1 MLQKPILSGRVG
13 KWAYALVEYDLCCEP
28 IGSIKGQIVV
38 DFIVQHRI
46 DRQLDL
52 NVDYVTFTPW
62 KLHFDGSAC
71 RSGCGVGI
79 IIMSPSGAIF
89 EALNRLDHKSTNNQ
103 IEYEALLFGL
113 QILQDMGV
121 KHLEAYGD
129 SLLVVQQ
136 VSKVCQCLNGSL
148 NTYLDKCL
156 DIISCMHDFVIYH
169 VPREKNLKTNA
180 LARQA
185 SGYNVQKRNFQEQKP
200 MFSEAE
206 GYVLEEP
213 VQPTPPAGQTGYPGQ
228 TAPTGQLDRPSGGNP
243 TSATVSSKIVEC
255 EVGDWRTPLIKYLQ
269 DPKSISDRKVRR
281 WALKF
286 ILDDDE
292 LYRRTTDD
300 LLLKCLGPDQA
311 RLAMAEVHDGICG
324 THQSAPKMK
333 WLLRRACF
341 YCPTMIADCFR
352 YYKGCEECQKH
363 GDVQLVP
370 AALLHPII
378 KPWPFRGWGLDFIGK
393 IHPPSTKGH

>member
-1 MLQKPILSGRVG
+1 
-13 KWAYALVEYDLCCEP
+13 
-28 IGSIKGQIVV
+28 
-38 DFIVQHRI
+38 
-46 DRQLDL
+46 
-52 NVDYVTFTPW
+52 
-62 KLHFDGSAC
+62 
-71 RSGCGVGI
+71 
-79 IIMSPSGAIF
+79 
-89 EALNRLDHKSTNNQ
+89 
-103 IEYEALLFGL
+103 
-113 QILQDMGV
+113 
-121 KHLEAYGD
+121 
-129 SLLVVQQ
+129 
-136 VSKVCQCLNGSL
+136 
-148 NTYLDKCL
+148 
-156 DIISCMHDFVIYH
+156 MHDFVIYH